1 MILFTG
7 HGDIASHF
15 SKKYPCEV
23 QSLRNKSIAELE
35 SLLPGYDVVIHNAA
49 NLKPQ
54 NVAEA
59 VNDNFI
65 LTKKIIDTLGHVNA
79 NAKFIYLSSMSMLK
93 NENEY
98 LDPLQMTPYAFSK
111 YLGELYT
118 LTCAIKNTAVVRFST
133 IFYENPAKD
142 GLSNLLSTA
151 FQQGK
156 ITTINNG
163 TAKRDFIPIE
173 ILTRYLY
180 KLCTSGTNA
189 QLIYNVCSGTATS
202 FAEVVN
208 LLKLRLPHL
217 VVENN
222 QLENATDVLC
232 DFSTTGLQSIGV
244 EAFDL
249 SDYINTY
256 LNKLSTP

>member
-15 SKKYPCEV
+15 SKIFPCEV
-23 QSLRNKSIAELE
+23 QSLRNKSMAELE
-35 SLLPGYDVVIHNAA
+35 SLLPGYNVIIHNAA

-54 NVAEA
+54 DVAEA

-65 LTKKIIDTLGHVNA
+65 LTKNIIDTLGRVNA
-79 NAKFIYLSSMSMLK
+79 GAKFIYLSSMSMLK

-118 LTCAIKNTAVVRFST
+118 LACPIKNTAAVRFST

-151 FQQGK
+151 LLQGK

-163 TAKRDFIPIE
+163 TAKRDFIPIA

-180 KLCTSGTNA
+180 KLCTSGSNA
-189 QLIYNVCSGTATS
+189 RRIYNVCSGTATS

-208 LLKLRLPHL
+208 LLKLRLPDL

-222 QLENATDVLC
+222 QVDNMIDVLS
-232 DFSTTGLQSIGV
+232 DFSTKDLQELGKEV
-244 EAFDL
+244 FNL
-249 SDYINTY
+249 SDYINGY
-256 LNKLSTP
+256 LNKLSGS